1 MKSINLMRLV
11 CWMIAS
17 MIVVWATQ
25 SLAECQSEIRIL
37 GDDLAGVRLAP
48 EKNMDLADKVF
59 KARRYCYLGDEK
71 TAMRYLNA
79 ARKLA
84 GLPESKG
91 EFDWEN
97 VPIDSLESLPE
108 N

>member
-1 MKSINLMRLV
+1 
-11 CWMIAS
+11 
-17 MIVVWATQ
+17 
-25 SLAECQSEIRIL
+25 
-37 GDDLAGVRLAP
+37 
-48 EKNMDLADKVF
+48 
-59 KARRYCYLGDEK
+59 
-71 TAMRYLNA
+71 MRYLNA

>member
-1 MKSINLMRLV
+1 MQSISLV
-11 CWMIAS
+11 SLLRWIITS
-17 MIVVWATQ
+17 MIVIWANH

-37 GDDLAGVRLAP
+37 GDDLAGVKLTP

-79 ARKLA
+79 ARRLA